1 MFDSTAICDLWE
13 IATTSTAKPLAAL
26 SFDLDNKWSYIKTH
40 GDKGWKDFP
49 SYFEVLIP
57 QVLDILDQ
65 VQLKMTFFIVGQDAV
80 MEKNAKYL
88 SLLTLT
94 GHEVGNHSFHH
105 NPWLKK
111 YSKKEISDGLLAT
124 DHSIFRVTGQKPIGF
139 RGPGFT
145 WSRSLFEVLV
155 ENGYIYDSSTLP
167 TYIGP
172 LARAYYFRQTNFD
185 GNKSKGHDELF
196 GGLRDGLRPVKPYF
210 WRLDSGH
217 TLLEIPV
224 TTIPVLKIPFH
235 LSYLIYLS
243 QFSIGLMT
251 MYLKTAIALCRV
263 TGSGVN
269 FLLHSLDFLD
279 ARQVPELAFFPS
291 MNMDRERKIQLFFS
305 VVKMLERY
313 FTIVNMS
320 TYAQA
325 WLTTKI
331 DVV

>member
-1 MFDSTAICDLWE
+1 MAQE
-13 IATTSTAKPLAAL
+13 I
-26 SFDLDNKWSYIKTH
+26 W
-40 GDKGWKDFP
+40 
-49 SYFEVLIP
+49 
-57 QVLDILDQ
+57 
-65 VQLKMTFFIVGQDAV
+65 
-80 MEKNAKYL
+80 
-88 SLLTLT
+88 
-94 GHEVGNHSFHH
+94 
-105 NPWLKK
+105 
-111 YSKKEISDGLLAT
+111 KKEISDGLLAT

-196 GGLRDGLRPVKPYF
+196 WSYWDGLRPVKPYF

-269 FLLHSLDFLD
+269 FLLHLLNL
-279 ARQVPELAFFPS
+279 LAVYS
-291 MNMDRERKIQLFFS
+291 YQTVLGHAVQLLKIDNTKSQLFFS